1 MEKNTNEEYIA
12 EVENPESGETIKFVG
27 VSESDVEA
35 QAADFFDFG
44 LDENGVYVGDEAD
57 E

>member
-1 MEKNTNEEYIA
+1 MDKNNKEQYIA
-12 EVENPESGETIKFVG
+12 EVENPENGETIRFVG
-27 VSESDVEA
+27 VSESDVES